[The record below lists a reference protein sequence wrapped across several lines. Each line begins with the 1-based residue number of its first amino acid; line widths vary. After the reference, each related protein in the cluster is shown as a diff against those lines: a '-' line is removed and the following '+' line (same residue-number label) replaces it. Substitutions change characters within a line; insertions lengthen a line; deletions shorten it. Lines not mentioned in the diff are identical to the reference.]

1 MSFSEEELRLK
12 AILENVVDGII
23 TIDEVGIVQTYNP
36 AAENIFGYSPEETI
50 GKNVRMLMPEPYR
63 REHDQYLDNYLKSGI
78 AKIIGIGREVVGLR
92 KDGSEFPLELG
103 ISEAWLEDR
112 RIFTGIVR
120 DISERKQ
127 MERQLVEERAFTVA
141 VLETVV
147 DGIITIDEVGV
158 VQTYNPAAENIF
170 GYSPKETIGKNVR
183 MLMPEPFRSEHDQY
197 LDNYLKS
204 GIAIIIGIGR
214 EVVGLRKDGSEFPL
228 ELSISEA

>member
-78 AKIIGIGREVVGLR
+78 A
-92 KDGSEFPLELG
+92 
-103 ISEAWLEDR
+103 
-112 RIFTGIVR
+112 
-120 DISERKQ
+120 
-127 MERQLVEERAFTVA
+127 
-141 VLETVV
+141 
-147 DGIITIDEVGV
+147 
-158 VQTYNPAAENIF
+158 
-170 GYSPKETIGKNVR
+170 
-183 MLMPEPFRSEHDQY
+183 
-197 LDNYLKS
+197 
-204 GIAIIIGIGR
+204 IIIGIGR